1 MALRLYDLTEELHS
15 LLDEADDPENE
26 EVAQQISRQIEAT
39 GAKIEEK
46 LENYAAVV
54 RELDATEKALKEE
67 KSRFDNR
74 MRSIRGHKEKLKAMM
89 TDALFHVKP
98 DGKGVHRVK
107 GERFHLYLANNP
119 PSVDTENCDIKSIPD
134 EFIQFEPKIL
144 ARDIL
149 SQLKETGEIPEGVAL
164 KPLTKSVRIR

>member
-1 MALRLYDLTEELHS
+1 MALRLYDLTEKIHA
-15 LLDEADDPENE
+15 LLDEADDPDNENL
-26 EVAQQISRQIEAT
+26 AQLIANEIESTQDAI
-39 GAKIEEK
+39 GLK

-54 RELDATEKALKEE
+54 RELDANEKKLKEE

-74 MRSIRGHKEKLKAMM
+74 MRAVRGQKERLKGMM
-89 TDALFHVKP
+89 TQALFHVKP
-98 DGKGVHRVK
+98 DVKGVHRVK

-119 PSVDTENCDIKSIPD
+119 RSVDTDNCDIKSIPD

-149 SQLKETGEIPEGVAL
+149 SQLKETGEIPEGVVL
-164 KPLTKSVRIR
+164 KPATKSVRIR